1 MKRSG
6 IKVNKLSSNNNNKSR
21 GKYNNTNTHTYTS
34 KNNNNK
40 SNTSNAFAGGREK
53 VLKTSKG
60 SRVEQRKLQAG

>member
-34 KNNNNK
+34 KNNNN
-40 SNTSNAFAGGREK
+40 NNAFAGGREK